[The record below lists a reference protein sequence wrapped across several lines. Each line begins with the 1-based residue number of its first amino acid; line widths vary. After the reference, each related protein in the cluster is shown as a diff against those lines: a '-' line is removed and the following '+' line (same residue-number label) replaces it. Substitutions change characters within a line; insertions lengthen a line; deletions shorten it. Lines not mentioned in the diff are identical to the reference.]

1 MRDVWEGTGPILVA
15 SRCDA
20 SATFAGP
27 SIDSRSVQPG
37 DLFFAL
43 HGENQDGHD
52 FVDDAVTR
60 GAAGVVVDRPIELSG
75 ASVFHTSDSLTA
87 LHRIAAQQRRR
98 HDVRVIGV
106 TGSGGK
112 TTCKELVA

>member
-1 MRDVWEGTGPILVA
+1 MRDVWEGTSSVLVA

-20 SATFAGP
+20 STTFTGP
-27 SIDSRSVQPG
+27 AIDSRSVQPG

-43 HGENQDGHD
+43 PGPHQDGHD
-52 FVDDAVTR
+52 FVGDAVSR
-60 GAAGVVVDRPIELSG
+60 GAAGVVVERPIELSG

-87 LHRIAAQQRRR
+87 LHRIAAQHRRH

-106 TGSGGK
+106 TGS
-112 TTCKELVA
+112 A